1 MLIHLKYL
9 CDKYNFIP
17 KGIIHV
23 GAHMGEESEVYSELG
38 IENVVWVEAN
48 EKIFQHL
55 CQKLSHKKSY
65 KFLNYLVSDIDDKDY
80 EFHITNNGESSSL
93 LELEEHK
100 IEHPHIFV
108 TETVN
113 LKSKTLDSI
122 ISSNNIDTNNYN
134 LLNLDIQGA
143 ELLALKG
150 SVELLNKIDYIY
162 SEVNIKHLY
171 KDCALIDEMDVFLK
185 KFGFERVEE
194 KILNHGWGD
203 AFYMKKIIC

>member
-1 MLIHLKYL
+1 MLIHLRYL

-65 KFLNYLVSDIDDKDY
+65 KFLNYLVSDTDNRDY

-171 KDCALIDEMDVFLK
+171 KDCALMDEMDAFLK
-185 KFGFERVEE
+185 EFGFERVEE

-203 AFYMKKIIC
+203 AFYVKTKL